1 VARLHN
7 DPVRAAVPSRLTSA
21 GVLLAAGVLALTGCS
36 GGGSGPDIDTSS
48 APPTPPSSSA
58 AAVPTSAA
66 PSTPTLP
73 VPAGVELTAQGSQ
86 LAVGAT
92 ATVAYQPR
100 QDLVGV
106 LDITV
111 TRIEQTT
118 IKKSFA
124 GWQVDEAQQTA
135 TPYFVRATVT
145 NRGDSDLGGRRVP
158 LYAVDA
164 TNTLVESTTFASAF
178 TPCEPTT
185 FPKKFKA
192 GKSVDVCAVYLVPAG
207 GQLTAVSF
215 RPSQDYD
222 PITWTGP
229 VEKVKRN
236 RG

>member
-1 VARLHN
+1 MARLHN
-7 DPVRAAVPSRLTSA
+7 DPVPAAASSRLSA
-21 GVLLAAGVLALTGCS
+21 AGALLAAGVLLLSGCS
-36 GGGSGPDIDTSS
+36 SDSAGPDIDTSS
-48 APPTPPSSSA
+48 PPAAPTTASSSA
-58 AAVPTSAA
+58 APTSAA
-66 PSTPTLP
+66 PSVPTLP

-86 LAVGAT
+86 LTVGAA

-124 GWQVDEAQQTA
+124 GWQLTEEQSGS

-145 NRGDSDLGGRRVP
+145 NRGESDLGGRRVP

-164 TNTLVESTTFASAF
+164 ANTLVESTTFASAF
-178 TPCEPTT
+178 SACEPGS
-185 FPKKFKA
+185 FPKRFQP

-215 RPSQDYD
+215 RPSQEYD
-222 PITWTGP
+222 PITWTGA
-229 VEKVKRN
+229 VKKVKRN